1 MAFHKLRQRYYRFWR
16 GILGY
21 ALVHYQTGAP
31 KGESTV
37 VIQDVSRQASPLSDQ
52 AIQAESSLFR

>member
-1 MAFHKLRQRYYRFWR
+1 M
-16 GILGY
+16 
-21 ALVHYQTGAP
+21 VHYQTVAP